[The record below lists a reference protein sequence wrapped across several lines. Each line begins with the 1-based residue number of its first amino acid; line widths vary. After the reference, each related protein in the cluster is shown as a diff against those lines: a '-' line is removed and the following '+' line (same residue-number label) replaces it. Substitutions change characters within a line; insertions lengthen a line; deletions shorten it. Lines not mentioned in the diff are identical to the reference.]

1 MNSIIPAAE
10 HLENFLNR
18 IKSIGFWQRIFKWKE
33 IKVLS
38 YEAFMDFG
46 KLNEGINQ
54 ANEKLA
60 ELEARIGEL
69 EKNNEILASKN
80 EGIPKLEAKID
91 SLENEKSQVLEQRT
105 ELEKQISQ
113 MEHREESRKQEYTK
127 NIESVQSVKKGL
139 EEERQRLNDER
150 VREKEQEFLR
160 MKETWQ
166 NHESNAESV
175 IRQICRNNFIDYL
188 EEVPFRGKPDNTIMI
203 ADEYIIFDAK
213 SPANNDLNNFPKYL
227 KAQVESLKKYV
238 KEEGVK
244 KDIYLVIPSNTIEAV
259 KDHHVNMGDYNV
271 YIVTV
276 DSLEPI
282 ILALKRIEEYEFAE
296 QLTPEERDNICRV
309 IGKFAHTTKRKIQ
322 IDYFFSHQFLE
333 ILTKCKTDLPEDIM
347 KSVIEFEKAEKLNPP
362 QEKRSKQIL
371 TNDLIADNER
381 LAMEARAKLL
391 NRGDQENP
399 DA

>member
-1 MNSIIPAAE
+1 MNSIIPSAE
-10 HLENFLNR
+10 HLENFLTR
-18 IKSIGFWQRIFKWKE
+18 IKAIGFWQRIFRWKE
-33 IKVLS
+33 VKVLS
-38 YEAFMDFG
+38 YEAFTDFG
-46 KLNEGINQ
+46 KLKEGI
-54 ANEKLA
+54 ANAGARLA
-60 ELEARIGEL
+60 ELESRISEL
-69 EKNNEILASKN
+69 EKNNEILGSKN
-80 EGIPKLEAKID
+80 EGIPKLEARID
-91 SLENEKSQVLEQRT
+91 SLENEKKEIQNQKV
-105 ELEKQISQ
+105 ELEKRISQ
-113 MEHREESRKQEYTK
+113 YKHSEISRTEEYRK
-127 NIESVQSVKKGL
+127 NIESVQAVKKGL
-139 EEERQRLNDER
+139 EEERQRLTDER
-150 VREKEQEFLR
+150 VKEKEQEFLR

-175 IRQICRNNFIDYL
+175 IRQICRNNFIDYV
-188 EEVPFRGKPDNTIMI
+188 EDVPFRGKPDNTIMI

-213 SPANNDLNNFPKYL
+213 SPANDDLKNFPRYL
-227 KAQVESLKKYV
+227 KAQVESVKKYV

-244 KDIYLVIPSNTIEAV
+244 KDIYLVIPSNTIDTV
-259 KDHHVNMGDYNV
+259 KEYHVNMGDYNV

-333 ILTKCKTDLPEDIM
+333 ILTKCKTDLPDDIM

-381 LAMEARAKLL
+381 LAMEARAKLMSP
-391 NRGDQENP
+391 GDMEEP
-399 DA
+399 AG